1 MGIRTCT
8 RCGDPKD
15 SEQFAWKNKAKGR
28 RHSHCKDCQS
38 GISNKHYQSNRGEYI
53 DRAKK
58 RYHDLRGENEAKL
71 AELAEL
77 RGCASCHNHDPE
89 VIEFV
94 HREGEDKKD
103 TVRRLLG
110 QSWAIVQAEILKCDL
125 FCANCL
131 KKSES

>member
-1 MGIRTCT
+1 MGQRTCT

-28 RHSHCKDCQS
+28 RHSHCKDCQA
-38 GISNKHYQSNRGEYI
+38 GISSKHYTANRGEYI

-58 RYHDLRGENEAKL
+58 RYHDLRAENETKL
-71 AELAEL
+71 VEYAEFV
-77 RGCASCHNHDPE
+77 CCSKCNNNDPA

-94 HREGEDKKD
+94 HREGTEKKD
-103 TVRRLLG
+103 TIRRLLG
-110 QSWAIVQAEILKCDL
+110 QSWETVLAELEKCDA

-131 KKSES
+131 KKR